1 MGAVVQRERLE
12 AQADRLEAVLYSH
25 KVRAHI
31 QGGVV
36 TPSLVRFRVV
46 PAPGV
51 KVTQISR
58 LSEELAL
65 ALGSSACRVTRRD
78 AYVELEFA
86 RRKPKSV
93 RLAALMA
100 RVPMPPAATPLL
112 GIDAD
117 GVPML
122 LRLSSPDVA
131 HVLIAGTT
139 GSGKTALARTMI
151 ASLAAYN
158 PTSEVGL
165 VLIDP
170 KGRGYE
176 PFTALPH
183 LVLPL
188 ATTADTGLET
198 LHWLAAEME
207 RRDRERI
214 TIPRIVVFIDEL
226 ADLALVGGKAVEKA
240 VLRLVQRGREGGI
253 HVIACTQKPAATI
266 LGGLVKS
273 NFPVRIVGSVAS
285 AEDARVATGVPG
297 SGAERLAGRGDF
309 LVVTHGRTHRLQAAY
324 AALDEIDAI
333 INRPVAPI
341 TVKRRE
347 PRPRPVRDLGQVLV
361 DGLRR
366 MIG

>member
-1 MGAVVQRERLE
+1 MQRQRLE
-12 AQADRLEAVLYSH
+12 AQADRLEAVLHSH
-25 KVRAHI
+25 KVRAQI

-36 TPSLVRFRVV
+36 TPSLVRFRVL

-51 KVTQISR
+51 KVAQIAR

-65 ALGSSACRVTRRD
+65 ALGSQACRVTRRD
-78 AYVELEFA
+78 AFVELEFT
-86 RRKPKSV
+86 RSKPRAV
-93 RLAALMA
+93 HLAALMV
-100 RVPMPPAATPLL
+100 RVLPPPPATALL

-117 GVPML
+117 GLPML

-151 ASLAAYN
+151 ASLAVYN
-158 PTSEVGL
+158 PPSEVGL

-176 PFTALPH
+176 PFAALPH
-183 LVLPL
+183 LARPM
-188 ATTADTGLET
+188 ATTADAGLET
-198 LHWLAAEME
+198 LNWLALEME

-214 TIPRIVVFIDEL
+214 TLPRLVVFIDEL

-240 VLRLVQRGREGGI
+240 VLRLVQRGREAGI

-266 LGGLVKS
+266 VGGLVKS

-285 AEDARVATGVPG
+285 AEDARVASGVPG
-297 SGAERLAGRGDF
+297 SGAERLGGRGDF
-309 LVVTHGRTHRLQAAY
+309 LVVTHGRTYRLHAAY
-324 AALDEIDAI
+324 AAPHELAETLNDSLK
-333 INRPVAPI
+333 RPVSPKQTETPPSRA
-341 TVKRRE
+341 
-347 PRPRPVRDLGQVLV
+347 RDLREALA
-361 DGLRR
+361 DSLRR

>member
-1 MGAVVQRERLE
+1 MQRERLE
-12 AQADRLEAVLYSH
+12 ARADRLEAVLHSH
-25 KVRAHI
+25 KVRAQV
-31 QGGVV
+31 QGGVM
-36 TPSLVRFRVV
+36 TPTLVRFRVV

-51 KVTQISR
+51 KVSQISR

-65 ALGSSACRVTRRD
+65 ALGSRACRVTRQG
-78 AYVELEFA
+78 AYIELEFA
-86 RRKPKSV
+86 RRKPRSV
-93 RLAALMA
+93 RLPALME
-100 RVPMPPAATPLL
+100 RIPTPPPGTPLL

-117 GVPML
+117 GIPML

-176 PFTALPH
+176 PFADLPH
-183 LVLPL
+183 LVLPM
-188 ATTADTGLET
+188 ASAVDTGLEA
-198 LHWLAAEME
+198 LEWLVAQME

-214 TIPRIVVFIDEL
+214 TLPRIAVFIDEL

-240 VLRLVQRGREGGI
+240 VLRLVQRGRESGI
-253 HVIACTQKPAATI
+253 HVIACTQKPAATV

-285 AEDARVATGVPG
+285 ADDARVATGVPG

-309 LVVTHGRTHRLQAAY
+309 LVVTHGRTYRLQAAFI
-324 AALDEIDAI
+324 APHEIEAVM
-333 INRPVAPI
+333 NRPATPPSP
-341 TVKRRE
+341 RRLE
-347 PRPRPVRDLGQVLV
+347 IPTQRPRDLREVLT

>member
-1 MGAVVQRERLE
+1 MQRQRLE
-12 AQADRLEAVLYSH
+12 AQADCLEAVLHSH
-25 KVRAHI
+25 KVRAQV

-36 TPSLVRFRVV
+36 TPALVRFRVV

-51 KVTQISR
+51 KVAQISR

-65 ALGSSACRVTRRD
+65 ALGSRACRVTRRD
-78 AYVELEFA
+78 AFVELEFTRA
-86 RRKPKSV
+86 KPRSV
-93 RLAALMA
+93 RLVALMA
-100 RVPMPPAATPLL
+100 RVPTVPPATPLL

-117 GVPML
+117 GIPML

-131 HVLIAGTT
+131 HILIAGTT

-158 PTSEVGL
+158 PPSEVAL
-165 VLIDP
+165 ALIDP

-176 PFTALPH
+176 AFAALPH
-183 LVLPL
+183 LVRPM
-188 ATTADTGLET
+188 AVTAEAGLET
-198 LHWLAAEME
+198 LHWLAQEME

-214 TIPRIVVFIDEL
+214 TLPRLVVFIDEL
-226 ADLALVGGKAVEKA
+226 ADLVLVGGKAVEKA
-240 VLRLVQRGREGGI
+240 VLRLVQRGREAGI

-285 AEDARVATGVPG
+285 AEDARVATGLAG
-297 SGAERLAGRGDF
+297 SGAERLGGRGDF
-309 LVVTHGRTHRLQAAY
+309 LVVTHGRTYRLQAAY
-324 AALDEIDAI
+324 
-333 INRPVAPI
+333 VAPQDI
-341 TVKRRE
+341 AEALNGPAKT
-347 PRPRPVRDLGQVLV
+347 PTRPQRTERAAVLARDLRDMLA

-366 MIG
+366 TIG

>member
-1 MGAVVQRERLE
+1 MQRQRLE
-12 AQADRLEAVLYSH
+12 AQADRLEAVLHSH
-25 KVRAHI
+25 KVRAQI

-36 TPSLVRFRVV
+36 TPSLVRFRVL

-51 KVTQISR
+51 KVAQISR

-65 ALGSSACRVTRRD
+65 ALGSSACRVTRREMF
-78 AYVELEFA
+78 VELEFA
-86 RRKPKSV
+86 RKKPRAV
-93 RLAALMA
+93 RLSELMA
-100 RVPMPPAATPLL
+100 RVPTPPPGTPLL

-117 GVPML
+117 GIPML

-151 ASLAAYN
+151 ASLAGYN
-158 PTSEVGL
+158 PPSEVGL

-176 PFTALPH
+176 PFATLPH
-183 LVLPL
+183 LVAPM
-188 ATTADTGLET
+188 ATTADAGLET

-214 TIPRIVVFIDEL
+214 TLPRIVVFIDEL
-226 ADLALVGGKAVEKA
+226 ADLALVGGKAIEKA
-240 VLRLVQRGREGGI
+240 VLRLVQRGREAGI
-253 HVIACTQKPAATI
+253 HVTACTQKPAATI

-297 SGAERLAGRGDF
+297 SGAERLGGRGDF
-309 LVVTHGRTHRLQAAY
+309 LVVTHGRTYRLQAAY
-324 AALDEIDAI
+324 VAPQEIDGVLRGVSA
-333 INRPVAPI
+333 APPARKSLN
-341 TVKRRE
+341 V
-347 PRPRPVRDLGQVLV
+347 PAARPRDLREALV